1 MIIHSFPGE
10 IPRTR
15 TNVHLGQ
22 DRRGYYEDTAIND
35 NATHTTKN
43 LKGWEFCIVIFR
55 HAPLR
60 SRVPRTLYIYST
72 APEED
77 YGCQRQEWKRKRDD
91 GVAGFLGKQAITGT

>member
-43 LKGWEFCIVIFR
+43 LKGWEFCIVIF
-55 HAPLR
+55 PDVE
-60 SRVPRTLYIYST
+60 SRVHYIYST